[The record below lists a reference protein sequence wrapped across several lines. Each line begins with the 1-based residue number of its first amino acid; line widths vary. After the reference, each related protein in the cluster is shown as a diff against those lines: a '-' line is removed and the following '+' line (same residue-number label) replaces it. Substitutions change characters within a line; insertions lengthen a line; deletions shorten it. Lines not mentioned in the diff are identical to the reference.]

1 MDFKNNY
8 RSFFVKFFTTC
19 FGCGFFPIFPGVI
32 GIILGTIISYL
43 IHPLSFYNK
52 FFITFFLIVL
62 AIPLTG
68 KAEKLFKKKDCPK
81 IIIDEVI
88 GVLLATMW
96 FTNLPFVAFALVL
109 LIFGLFDATK
119 IYPAIVFHRSSGGLG
134 IVMDDVVA
142 GIYTAIIIS
151 IINSQ
156 FTIYGQCLNF
166 SIFKHFFYLLIE
178 N

>member
-1 MDFKNNY
+1 MHTNNTNMKD
-8 RSFFVKFFTTC
+8 FFVKLFTTC

-32 GIILGTIISYL
+32 GVILGTIISYL

-52 FFITFFLIVL
+52 FFITFFLFVL

-68 KAEKLFKKKDCPK
+68 EAEKLFKKKDSQK

-96 FTNLPFVAFALVL
+96 FTPLDLYHLTGFTNLPLVAFALVL
-109 LIFGLFDATK
+109 LIFGLFDTMK

-142 GIYTAIIIS
+142 GIYTAI
-151 IINSQ
+151 
-156 FTIYGQCLNF
+156 TIF
-166 SIFKHFFYLLIE
+166 VLLKFL
-178 N
+178 